1 MLDRLLAP
9 FRRADSPRPGAAES
23 PAPPAG
29 ASPQR
34 QAQASGGDGP
44 RQEAA
49 AAQEAAREDAER
61 LVDTDDVAA
70 AFTEAY
76 GREPVGVWR
85 APGRVNLMGEHT
97 DYNDGLVLP
106 IALPW
111 GVTLALV
118 PTDDGTAEVR
128 SAQRPGEH
136 VRFDTAGLD
145 PEDPVSGWGS
155 YVAGVFWAAREAG
168 HLPAEAGARILIDSD
183 LPVGASLSSSAALEC
198 AVLLALADA
207 HGLADLAADRP
218 AMAVIA
224 RRAENSY
231 VGAPTGILD
240 QSASLRCTE
249 GHALNLDCRSGAAG
263 KVPFDLEKAGLRL
276 LIVDTRVEHNLS
288 DTTGG
293 YAARYEQC
301 TRAAR
306 ELGVEALRD
315 VEDVEW
321 ALERLDDPVLKDRVR
336 HVVTEIHRVNAA
348 VGLMRAG
355 ALGDLGAVFNA
366 SHISMR
372 DQFEISTPELDLAVE
387 TAVAAGARGARM
399 TGGGFGGSAIALV
412 PEDRLDRVG
421 KAVTEAFAGH
431 GFQAPALR
439 AALPSPG
446 ARRLR

>member
-9 FRRADSPRPGAAES
+9 FRRAAEPQASTGPAAAAEDT
-23 PAPPAG
+23 A
-29 ASPQR
+29 QR
-34 QAQASGGDGP
+34 QAPSGGRADP
-44 RQEAA
+44 QSPQQAPQES
-49 AAQEAAREDAER
+49 ER
-61 LVDTDDVAA
+61 LVDPGEVAA
-70 AFTEAY
+70 AFADAF
-76 GREPVGVWR
+76 GRDPLGVWH

-111 GVTLALV
+111 GVTAALL
-118 PTDDGTAEVR
+118 PTGDGTAEVR
-128 SAQRPGEH
+128 SAQRPGER
-136 VRFDTAGLD
+136 VRFTTADLD
-145 PEDPVSGWGS
+145 PQDPVEGWAG

-168 HLPAEAGARILIDSD
+168 HLPADAGARILLDSD
-183 LPVGASLSSSAALEC
+183 LPIGAALSSSAALEC
-198 AVLLALADA
+198 AVLLALAEA
-207 HGLADLAADRP
+207 HGLDHLAADRP
-218 AMAVIA
+218 AMATVA
-224 RRAENSY
+224 RRAENAY

-249 GHALNLDCRSGAAG
+249 NHALYLDCRSGAG
-263 KVPFDLEKAGLRL
+263 SDVTFDLDTAGLRL
-276 LIVDTRVEHNLS
+276 LIIDTRVEHTLS

-293 YAARYEQC
+293 YAARHEEC

-315 VEDVEW
+315 VEDLEA
-321 ALERLDDPVLKDRVR
+321 ALTRLEDPVLIKRVR

-348 VGLMRAG
+348 MGLMRAG
-355 ALGDLGAVFNA
+355 ALGDLGAVFTA
-366 SHISMR
+366 SHLSMR

-412 PEDRLDRVG
+412 PESRLDAVS
-421 KAVTEAFAGH
+421 KAVTDAFAGKD
-431 GFQAPALR
+431 FTAPSLR
-439 AALPSPG
+439 AALPSQG